1 MADGRGVRSLPY
13 RRGDPRRSTDE
24 GINVDDVRLRRL
36 GRSSWALLGIIALVV
51 VIAMAIGAI
60 RGIVVPLV
68 IAVILGTV
76 LEPLVEWLER
86 RGLPATLATVV
97 SLLTAVLV
105 GIGMVAIVIWGFLK
119 QLPEISAQ
127 LVLGWESFVQWGK
140 SLDID
145 EIWLERGR
153 VAVQDYAPRVSQG
166 ILGAVSGT
174 FSGAV
179 SFGIGAFFAIFFLF
193 FVLRDARTFP
203 EWLAKVTHLDAR
215 AVAEVTIA
223 AKESIRG
230 YFKGIGITALITAP
244 IFMIPLLL
252 LRVPLAVPIFI
263 LYFFLSFIPF
273 IGAWLTGA
281 FAVLIAFST
290 GGASA
295 AGIVALSLLV
305 SNGTI
310 QSAVSSW
317 ALGSSLKLHPVAVLL
332 ATLVGGTIA
341 GILGMIL
348 GAPLVAAAKRSVE
361 ALREIKQERE
371 IRQE

>member
-1 MADGRGVRSLPY
+1 M
-13 RRGDPRRSTDE
+13 
-24 GINVDDVRLRRL
+24 DDVRLRRL
-36 GRSSWALLGIIALVV
+36 GRSAWALLGIIAVV
-51 VIAMAIGAI
+51 VVAATAIGAI

-86 RGLPATLATVV
+86 RGLPRTLATVV
-97 SLLTAVLV
+97 SLLTAVAA
-105 GIGMVAIVIWGFLK
+105 GIGMVFIVVWGFLK

-127 LVLGWESFVQWGK
+127 LALGWDSFVQWGR

-145 EIWLERGR
+145 AIWLERAR
-153 VAVQDYAPRVSQG
+153 ETVQEYAPRVSQG
-166 ILGAVSGT
+166 ILGAVSST

-203 EWLAKVTHLDAR
+203 EWLANVTNLDAR
-215 AVAEVTIA
+215 AVAEVASA

-252 LRVPLAVPIFI
+252 LKVPLAVPIFI

-295 AGIVALSLLV
+295 ALIVSLSQLPSRL
-305 SNGTI
+305 SDWHRRWR
-310 QSAVSSW
+310 SRRSSGRW
-317 ALGSSLKLHPVAVLL
+317 SKC
-332 ATLVGGTIA
+332 
-341 GILGMIL
+341 
-348 GAPLVAAAKRSVE
+348 RC
-361 ALREIKQERE
+361 
-371 IRQE
+371 

>member
-1 MADGRGVRSLPY
+1 
-13 RRGDPRRSTDE
+13 
-24 GINVDDVRLRRL
+24 VDDVRLRRL
-36 GRSSWALLGIIALVV
+36 GRSAWALLGIIAVV
-51 VIAMAIGAI
+51 VVAATAIGAI

-86 RGLPATLATVV
+86 RGLPRTLATVV
-97 SLLTAVLV
+97 SLLTAVAA
-105 GIGMVAIVIWGFLK
+105 GIGMVFIVVWGFLK
-119 QLPEISAQ
+119 KLPEISAQ
-127 LVLGWESFVQWGK
+127 LALGWDSFVQWGR

-145 EIWLERGR
+145 AIWLERAR
-153 VAVQDYAPRVSQG
+153 ETVQEYAPRVSQG
-166 ILGAVSGT
+166 ILGAVSST

-203 EWLAKVTHLDAR
+203 EWLANVTNLDAR
-215 AVAEVTIA
+215 AVAEVASA

-252 LRVPLAVPIFI
+252 LKVPLAVPIFI

-295 AGIVALSLLV
+295 ALIVSLSLLV

-317 ALGSSLKLHPVAVLL
+317 ALGSSLKIHPVAVLL
-332 ATLVGGTIA
+332 ATLVGGIIA

-361 ALREIKQERE
+361 ALREIRE
-371 IRQE
+371 SPE

>member
-1 MADGRGVRSLPY
+1 
-13 RRGDPRRSTDE
+13 
-24 GINVDDVRLRRL
+24 
-36 GRSSWALLGIIALVV
+36 
-51 VIAMAIGAI
+51 MAIGAI